1 MTSKARTANLRYQ
14 QLDVFPSDLFLLPSS
29 FYPLHP
35 LHPKKANPLP
45 NFLLPYSINIMST
58 LILIRIFIAAAAVFG
73 GLSVAGGAFASH
85 ALKNQLSDR
94 ALAIFETGARYQMYH
109 ALALLLVALLLSY
122 AQESQTFFAVAG
134 WAFIAGTIIFSGSLY
149 ALSLTDIK
157 WLGAITPLGGVAF
170 IVGWGCLAVAAFNF
184 K

>member
-1 MTSKARTANLRYQ
+1 MF
-14 QLDVFPSDLFLLPSS
+14 FPLPSS
-29 FYPLHP
+29 QFNKYYVN
-35 LHPKKANPLP
+35 ANF
-45 NFLLPYSINIMST
+45 NSDFFG
-58 LILIRIFIAAAAVFG
+58 RAAVFG
-73 GLSVAGGAFASH
+73 GLSVAGGAFAFH

-149 ALSLTDIK
+149 ALSLTDTNGWVQLRPWGELLLL
-157 WLGAITPLGGVAF
+157 WLGVFGSRCF
-170 IVGWGCLAVAAFNF
+170 
-184 K
+184 